1 MIYGIRLA
9 LILTLFTSQLV
20 FAANEATAM
29 PEVTTQVIAPGL
41 AETSSESTQMTT
53 MNRTVASEVTEQKA
67 VLTEKEIP
75 LNVEVNK
82 KATDAT
88 SNSTRLFLTV
98 FIMMSVMGTTYY
110 MVRKYKLSNNINKSN
125 TKIKVLSQHYL
136 GPKKSLA
143 IIHVA
148 GESMLIGVTDSNINM
163 IKSLSLIDDEVPAD
177 LPQNFSDTL
186 QIKEDAMTATRT
198 NAKTAPAGASARA
211 TNVEDLEEEFSFSGI
226 KDTVSKKLKS
236 MRSLS

>member
-1 MIYGIRLA
+1 MMSLLRLS
-9 LILTLFTSQLV
+9 LVGFLLSYQLA
-20 FAANEATAM
+20 FAVDEATAM
-29 PEVTTQVIAPGL
+29 PEVTTQVTAPGL
-41 AETSSESTQMTT
+41 SENAMTANEVIATGRSIASES
-53 MNRTVASEVTEQKA
+53 KA

-82 KATDAT
+82 KMTDST
-88 SNSTRLFLTV
+88 SNTTRLFLTV
-98 FIMMSVMGTTYY
+98 FIMLSVMGTTYY

-125 TKIKVLSQHYL
+125 TKIKILSQHYL

-148 GESMLIGVTDSNINM
+148 GESMLIGVTDSNISM
-163 IKSLSLIDDEVPAD
+163 IKSLSLIDDEVPSH

-186 QIKEDAMTATRT
+186 QIKDEVTPSRPMM
-198 NAKTAPAGASARA
+198 KTAPAGASSKA
-211 TNVEDLEEEFSFSGI
+211 TSVEDLEEEFSFSGI